1 MSIHH
6 RQRGNW
12 QSKCHIEDQF
22 HGACYR
28 SGETHCFLYY
38 GEFPWLLT
46 GSYTTGKSCPNFFF
60 TVKARFLVVSWRA
73 CSLTGQPFLWQWLL
87 FTSLACFRINLRDL
101 FLWLSV
107 RALPESLNWEE
118 KTLSQRGR
126 SAGAPRVALWLAVRL
141 YCYHGHPPPVS
152 PQAEPLRDLP
162 LGLSSYWVLCSGS
175 QPS

>member
-1 MSIHH
+1 MSVHY

-46 GSYTTGKSCPNFFF
+46 GSYTTSKSCPNFFF

-101 FLWLSV
+101 FLRLSV

-126 SAGAPRVALWLAVRL
+126 SDTRSSEGCIVTCSPALLLPRSSSTSFSPSRATEGSAPWT
-141 YCYHGHPPPVS
+141 G
-152 PQAEPLRDLP
+152 
-162 LGLSSYWVLCSGS
+162 
-175 QPS
+175 